1 MEKVLNQEEIDAM
14 FRAARSGAAVA
25 APDALKPQLTVTRC
39 NLQGSPLR
47 KEQVRAISTLHEG
60 YARNLTHSLG
70 AYLRVLFDVNLVSV
84 EQLLYREFLGRVPD
98 LVYLASV
105 NLAPDGGVAL
115 LQMDLSLAFVIIDL
129 LLGGQGQPPATLR
142 DLTEIEDEILESV
155 VRVLCRELS
164 TTWQTVGIATEF
176 DERQVPAAA
185 QHLMPP
191 TDKSLALSFEI
202 RVADARGALNFVF
215 PASASTVLLRKLAR
229 DGRASGRR
237 PPASPSGVYVNFCS
251 IANFWSIWRC
261 RPARSLFSDCSKS
274 RQATFSHFPCRQL
287 RRLTCALP
295 AAKVSRHNRCARAVP
310 AAQRYWLR
318 WLTLIQ
324 NRKRGVDR
332 CPNR

>member
-98 LVYLASV
+98 IVYLASV

-229 DGRASGRR
+229 DWSRFRAKTASESERR
-237 PPASPSGVYVNFCS
+237 
-251 IANFWSIWRC
+251 
-261 RPARSLFSDCSKS
+261 L
-274 RQATFSHFPCRQL
+274 RQL
-287 RRLTCALP
+287 LLDCEFLVDLALPPCEVTFQRLLEVEAGDVLTLSLP
-295 AAKVSRHNRCARAVP
+295 AAAAADLRIAGREYFQAQPVRTGRTRGAKILASLTDADSKQEARS
-310 AAQRYWLR
+310 
-318 WLTLIQ
+318 
-324 NRKRGVDR
+324 
-332 CPNR
+332 

>member
-14 FRAARSGAAVA
+14 FRAARSGAVA
-25 APDALKPQLTVTRC
+25 ASADPSKPQLTVTRC
-39 NLQGSPLR
+39 NMQGSPLR

-70 AYLRVLFDVNLVSV
+70 AYFRVLFDVNLVSV

-142 DLTEIEDEILESV
+142 ELTEIEDEILESV

-164 TTWQTVGIATEF
+164 TTWQTVGIATDF

-191 TDKSLALSFEI
+191 TDKSLAMSFEI
-202 RVADARGALNFVF
+202 RVAEARGALNFVF
-215 PASASTVLLRKLAR
+215 PASASTVLLRKLGR
-229 DGRASGRR
+229 DRSRFRAKTASDSERR
-237 PPASPSGVYVNFCS
+237 
-251 IANFWSIWRC
+251 
-261 RPARSLFSDCSKS
+261 L
-274 RQATFSHFPCRQL
+274 RQL
-287 RRLTCALP
+287 LLDCEFLVDLALP
-295 AAKVSRHNRCARAVP
+295 PCELTFKELLEVEAGQVLA
-310 AAQRYWLR
+310 
-318 WLTLIQ
+318 LTLPTAAAADLRIAGCQ
-324 NRKRGVDR
+324 YSQAQPVRTGGTRGAKILAPLTGTDPDHEAR
-332 CPNR
+332 G